1 MVECLLWDAVDP
13 APDPDFLITL
23 VTDTCLVTV
32 IVYIPEMIQL
42 DQQFYN
48 VSKYQ
53 EIEELGYSIEGKKSC
68 IWLMSLCFKLQAV
81 LAAK

>member
-23 VTDTCLVTV
+23 VTDACLVTV

-42 DQQFYN
+42 DQLFYN

-53 EIEELGYSIEGKKSC
+53 EIEELGYSIEGGKKLH
-68 IWLMSLCFKLQAV
+68 WAYVTLL
-81 LAAK
+81 